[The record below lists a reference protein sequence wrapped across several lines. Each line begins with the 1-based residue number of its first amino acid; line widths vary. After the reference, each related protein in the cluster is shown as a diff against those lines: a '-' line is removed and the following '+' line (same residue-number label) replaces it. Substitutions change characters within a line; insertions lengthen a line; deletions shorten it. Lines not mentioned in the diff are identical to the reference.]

1 MTVCLFEEGL
11 RMSSINFLFVVF
23 KDNKTTNKQGNEN
36 SFVYYSI
43 IKGNFFIVNSKENKQ
58 KLGVG
63 GRKCLNTGSA
73 VRN

>member
-1 MTVCLFEEGL
+1 
-11 RMSSINFLFVVF
+11 MSSINFLFVVF

-63 GRKCLNTGSA
+63 GRKCLDM
-73 VRN
+73 